1 MRGIVERCADGIST
15 IRIREDDGVTTIEFA
30 KGHGTR
36 NDFVLVPDPDGR
48 LTLTADQA
56 AFLCDRR
63 GGVGGDGMIRVVR
76 TRCAG
81 EADLQQG
88 PEWFMDYRNSDGSVA
103 EMCGNGTRVFA
114 KYLVDH
120 GLAQGPEFDIAT
132 RAGIKRVR
140 VVEGGFSTDLGPWRL
155 GRQPEAEERGM
166 DSVVQ
171 VAGVGEPLPALTL
184 DLGNPH
190 TVIALPPSVDLEGLD
205 LTVAPKV
212 DPEPPEGTN
221 VEFVRAL
228 APGHIRMRVHERGVG
243 ETQSCGTGAAAA
255 ALATWWWG
263 GRPADHESWRVDV
276 PGGSLGVRIT
286 PDLVALSG
294 PAQIVATGQVTVPD

>member
-1 MRGIVERCADGIST
+1 MGH
-15 IRIREDDGVTTIEFA
+15 VTTIDFA

-48 LTLTADQA
+48 LELGTEHV

-63 GGVGGDGMIRVVR
+63 SGVGGDGVIRVVR
-76 TRCAG
+76 SSAAG
-81 EADLQQG
+81 RPATD
-88 PEWFMDYRNSDGSVA
+88 PEWFMDYRNADGSAA

-114 KYLVDH
+114 TYLVEH
-120 GLAQGPEFDIAT
+120 GLAVGPEFDIAT
-132 RAGIKRVR
+132 RAGVKRVS

-155 GRQPEAEERGM
+155 SRAQEAAERGM

-171 VAGVGEPLPALTL
+171 VVGAAEPLPALSL

-190 TVIALPPSVDLEGLD
+190 TVIALPPSIDLEALD
-205 LTVAPKV
+205 LTYAPRV
-212 DPEPPEGTN
+212 DPTPPHGTN
-221 VEFVRAL
+221 VEFVRLL
-228 APGHIRMRVHERGVG
+228 APGSIRMRVHERGVG

-263 GRPADHESWRVDV
+263 GHRDDQRAWTVEVL
-276 PGGSLGVRIT
+276 GGRLGVQISAER
-286 PDLVALSG
+286 VALSG
-294 PAQIVATGQVTVPD
+294 PAVVVAHGVVTIPD